1 MAGFRASEPSTGGSG
16 CAVGPDGQWVVV
28 MEKIGWEDFIT
39 VIDAR
44 DHRGS
49 REVVALADLSDEEF
63 EAHMIQRQD
72 VVYNLTRLS
81 LDRTMRFFAT
91 IPVKE

>member
-1 MAGFRASEPSTGGSG
+1 MAGVRAGEPPAGGSG
-16 CAVGPDGQWVVV
+16 HAVGPDGQRVVV
-28 MEKIGWEDFIT
+28 MEE
-39 VIDAR
+39 IDW
-44 DHRGS
+44 G
-49 REVVALADLSDEEF
+49 EVVALADLSDEEF

-81 LDRTMRFFAT
+81 LDRTKRFFAT

>member
-1 MAGFRASEPSTGGSG
+1 
-16 CAVGPDGQWVVV
+16 
-28 MEKIGWEDFIT
+28 MEE
-39 VIDAR
+39 IDW
-44 DHRGS
+44 G
-49 REVVALADLSDEEF
+49 EVVALADLSDEEF

-81 LDRTMRFFAT
+81 LDRTKRFFAT